1 MKNYSLQAQGLP
13 KSCLSSF
20 KSGGIR
26 LAFGLLY
33 SLIVSTSI
41 YSSTEPKLTPVVNA
55 TWGNALKTA
64 TKETYVQASGFL
76 RYVKLPS
83 IALNYAIPA
92 WKISRFFNLLGNTDQ
107 AIHGFTTSY
116 VLTAIS
122 LRYKKQIIESCG
134 DEETAK
140 AWMGTVP
147 FIGLFLPQ
155 KISALAA
162 LTSIVALQAR
172 EWRGY

>member
-41 YSSTEPKLTPVVNA
+41 YSSIEPKLTPVANA

-64 TKETYVQASGFL
+64 NKETYHQASGFL

-83 IALNYAIPA
+83 LALNYVIPT
-92 WKISRFFNLLGNTDQ
+92 WKISRFFNSLENTDQ
-107 AIHGFTTSY
+107 AIHRFATSY
-116 VLTAIS
+116 ALTTIS
-122 LRYKKQIIESCG
+122 LPYKKQIIEIFG
-134 DEETAK
+134 DEETGKTCMAF
-140 AWMGTVP
+140 VR